1 MAASLAAPSGPA
13 TAWLTPWL
21 AQLPPPAGDLAA
33 VQQRGRRALAEQPLP
48 GSRDEAWRF
57 TDLSLLA
64 QLSLAPAG
72 AAAPAGARDS
82 WASRERSVKRQASS
96 REPGSGCSA
105 RARRPRCCTAAR
117 SPAGGGSWASQG
129 VSQAVAG
136 PEGAARL
143 AAIQP
148 TSAGVRG
155 SAASRAASSSSTQS

>member
-64 QLSLAPAG
+64 QL
-72 AAAPAGARDS
+72 
-82 WASRERSVKRQASS
+82 
-96 REPGSGCSA
+96 
-105 RARRPRCCTAAR
+105 PR
-117 SPAGGGSWASQG
+117 G
-129 VSQAVAG
+129 AVAG
-136 PEGAARL
+136 PAAGAARG
-143 AAIQP
+143 AA
-148 TSAGVRG
+148 
-155 SAASRAASSSSTQS
+155 AAA